1 MCNVMLHHMLRVRS
15 DQFCTVVTHVTQ
27 RPCRG
32 PNRIW
37 GKATTHDGNAVS
49 IDLACDPAQA
59 LDQGRG
65 SLDTLSASIT
75 GLVAVSSQPTLQSR

>member
-1 MCNVMLHHMLRVRS
+1 MQRNATSHASCAERS
-15 DQFCTVVTHVTQ
+15 VVHSHDTCHAPALQ
-27 RPCRG
+27 GSNPHL
-32 PNRIW
+32 

-75 GLVAVSSQPTLQSR
+75 SLVAVSRQPTLQSR